1 MNIKEIGSETLENI
15 LERKQSSLEFLQLEY
30 LSDAKWVGLNWQL
43 GRIPVRTWRKMAVG
57 TTKKMAVGKPKK
69 MAVSTL
75 EKMCTLEKMSTGTLE
90 KMVIQCFPVVDLHV
104 LPSPPKSAPS
114 VGQSTTVPGKHNTKR

>member
-1 MNIKEIGSETLENI
+1 MSIKEIGSGTLVNI

-43 GRIPVRTWRKMAVG
+43 GPLAVEKS
-57 TTKKMAVGKPKK
+57 KKMTRGT

-75 EKMCTLEKMSTGTLE
+75 EKMCTLEKMSMGTLE

-104 LPSPPKSAPS
+104 LPWPPKSAPS

>member
-1 MNIKEIGSETLENI
+1 MNIKEIGSETLKNI
-15 LERKQSSLEFLQLEY
+15 LKRKQSSLEFIQLEY
-30 LSDAKWVGLNWQL
+30 LSDAKWVRLNWQL
-43 GRIPVRTWRKMAVG
+43 GLIPVRTSRKMALG
-57 TTKKMAVGKPKK
+57 TTKK

-104 LPSPPKSAPS
+104 LPWPPKSAPS